1 MKLLFIAG
9 TDSSHSHRW
18 IGSFL
23 KPEYKLGWISLRGS
37 EAPKDKH
44 LYKIRPESPKFDN
57 KFVQLAFV
65 WLKSILKIVL
75 WRPDIIHVHYMGIN
89 GLLGLLLP
97 CRFKVFTA
105 WGSDVIYPKY
115 PRLVKLMIK
124 RADLITTDAD
134 HVVTKL
140 IELGAD
146 KEQIR
151 IINFGI
157 ETQKFIKQS
166 FSNNFREKLFP
177 GTNEDDPVIISL
189 RNHEEIYDI
198 PTFINAAPEVLK
210 FFPNAKFA
218 IGGSGTLTE
227 SYKELV
233 EKLDLTESFNF
244 FGRYDHKE
252 LPHLFGQCAAYVST
266 SLSDAGIS
274 GSTAEAMS
282 CEVPVI
288 ISMSGENELWV
299 EDKVNGLLFEVK
311 DHDRLSRNIIDLL
324 NKSSYCEE
332 IGKKGREV
340 ILDRNDLVNE
350 MSKMEKL
357 YNNILV

>member
-23 KPEYKLGWISLRGS
+23 KPQYKLGWISLQGV
-37 EAPKDKH
+37 EAPKNQH
-44 LYKIRPESPKFDN
+44 LYKICPKPPTFNN
-57 KFVQLAFV
+57 KFLQLVFM
-65 WLKSILKIVL
+65 WLQSFPKVLL
-75 WRPDIIHVHYMGIN
+75 WRPDVIHIHYMGTN

-105 WGSDVIYPKY
+105 WGSDVIFPKY
-115 PRLVKLMIK
+115 PWLVKLMIK

-134 HVVTKL
+134 HVFKRL
-140 IELGAD
+140 IELGAK

-157 ETQKFIKQS
+157 ETQKFIKQP
-166 FSNNFREKLFP
+166 FSNIFREKLFP
-177 GTNEDDPVIISL
+177 GASEDDPIIVSL
-189 RNHEEIYDI
+189 RNHEEVYDI
-198 PTFINAAPEVLK
+198 PTLINAAPEVLK
-210 FFPNAKFA
+210 IFPNAKFA

-233 EKLDLTESFNF
+233 KKLNLTDSFNF

-252 LPHLFGQCAAYVST
+252 LPHLFGQCTAYVST

-299 EDKVNGLLFEVK
+299 KDQVNGLLFQVK
-311 DHDRLSRNIIDLL
+311 DHLKLSRNIIDLL
-324 NKSSYCEE
+324 NKESFCEE
-332 IGKKGREV
+332 IGKRGREV

-350 MSKMEKL
+350 MSKMENL
-357 YNNILV
+357 YKNILV